1 MEYFFSCSHDQ
12 TTTLYSSFNELGSP
26 LDENGP
32 ENMPPEQSDG
42 NVEYKLKLLNP
53 SPARLQH
60 LISQMKWRLREGH
73 GEAVY
78 EIGVQDNG
86 ICRGLTKYEFDSS
99 VNTLKRMA
107 AELLNASVTLLREK
121 IVGEGEVEKLKVAEF
136 LIRRIPDSQQATMLG
151 SDDSG
156 KSTLLGVLTQG
167 ELDNGR
173 GKSRLNL
180 FRHLHEVL
188 SGRTSS
194 ISFGIVGF
202 DNQGIALNR
211 RQHCDEEICNR
222 SEKVIT
228 FIDLAGHEKYMR
240 TTISGL
246 SAYKPHFVVLVVD
259 PKIGI
264 GNVSEK
270 YLPRLTC
277 PCSANTTM
285 DHLSWSFAL
294 EVPVFIVVTKVDI
307 ATQQIVDK
315 VVDDIENALKNPPY
329 RRVAVRVKND
339 DDVFVLGS
347 NFRGQK
353 LVPIFTVS
361 NVTGE
366 SIEQLLKFLYVL
378 PPRDTKRQ
386 AAANIQ
392 EDVEFQIDDVFC
404 VPGVGHVVSGLL
416 TRGVLREGDR
426 LLLGPNQQGD
436 FKSVV
441 VKSMQRIRVPCRV
454 VQAAQFATVSIGDL
468 GDFQLRKGMVL
479 IGRSRK
485 PVASW
490 TIRADV
496 FVMYHASGCIAENF
510 QVTLHIGNVCQTAV
524 ITQVHNQ
531 SRTLKSHESASVTLT
546 FIRQPEFITP
556 ESRLLFRH
564 GKTKGIG
571 VVREVNLNSNITFP
585 CETTNELLRPS

>member
-1 MEYFFSCSHDQ
+1 MARFKLKIILFLSMEYFFSCYRDQ
-12 TTTLYSSFNELGSP
+12 TTTLYSSFNDLGSP

-32 ENMPPEQSDG
+32 GNMPPEQSDG
-42 NVEYKLKLLNP
+42 NVEYKLKLVNP

-107 AELLNASVTLLREK
+107 AELNASVTLLREK
-121 IVGEGEVEKLKVAEF
+121 TVEGGEDEMLKFIE
-136 LIRRIPDSQQATMLG
+136 LRIAMLG

-202 DNQGIALNR
+202 DNQGNPLNR
-211 RQHCDEEICNR
+211 RQHCDEEIYNR

-228 FIDLAGHEKYMR
+228 FIDLAGHQKYMR

-259 PKIGI
+259 AKVGI
-264 GNVSEK
+264 
-270 YLPRLTC
+270 
-277 PCSANTTM
+277 ADTTR

-307 ATQQIVDK
+307 ATRQMVDK

-339 DDVFVLGS
+339 DDVCVLGS

-386 AAANIQ
+386 AAANLQ

-404 VPGVGHVVSGLL
+404 VPCVGRVVSGLL

-426 LLLGPNQQGD
+426 LFLGPNQQGD
-436 FKSVV
+436 FKSVL

-454 VQAAQFATVSIGDL
+454 VQASQFATVSIGDL

-479 IGRSRK
+479 IGHSRK

-496 FVMYHASGCIAENF
+496 FV
-510 QVTLHIGNVCQTAV
+510 TLHIGNVCQTAV
-524 ITQVHNQ
+524 ITRVHNQ
-531 SRTLKSHESASVTLT
+531 SGTLRSHESASVTLT

-556 ESRLLFRH
+556 KSRLLFRH

-571 VVREVNLNSNITFP
+571 IVREVNLNSNITTLP
-585 CETTNELLRPS
+585 SETTSELRRPS